1 MFFLHANATV
11 NFLADMSRT
20 YSDINLM
27 LSWLNLVLELFRE
40 MVVVI
45 LAEETL
51 LLTKV
56 ELENVREVKTQSSAH
71 KQKRQSYFFRL
82 LKGC

>member
-1 MFFLHANATV
+1 
-11 NFLADMSRT
+11 MSRT

-27 LSWLNLVLELFRE
+27 LSWLNLVLDLFRE
-40 MVVVI
+40 RVVVI

-51 LLTKV
+51 LLTKA
-56 ELENVREVKTQSSAH
+56 EFENMRVVKTWSSAH

-82 LKGC
+82 HKEC